1 MGIPSPIWSWTNDII
16 AIKRKQNIPVGE
28 FDKSINELALEIYKQ
43 GYDARFQVAQA
54 IPVFINELLVRV
66 IYSVRRL
73 VKYFTSTKSEDRSF
87 SSLWKS
93 CEPFSNATVKR
104 MLTVAHGTFCLID
117 TGDAVARGFVSGG
130 GSFNVAEFAM
140 RLNIVGIGRFTISLY
155 GEAHTGLKRHAL
167 KEDIVVIHRQKIILE
182 DYIEGLNYLAEIYDD
197 KELLLFTQE
206 FRESDMY
213 IQAFKKS
220 ILLAQ
225 KRQVPDNVLLK
236 DKSDIDSYF
245 MGGSK

>member
-1 MGIPSPIWSWTNDII
+1 MKIEQW
-16 AIKRKQNIPVGE
+16 
-28 FDKSINELALEIYKQ
+28 
-43 GYDARFQVAQA
+43 
-54 IPVFINELLVRV
+54 
-66 IYSVRRL
+66 
-73 VKYFTSTKSEDRSF
+73 
-87 SSLWKS
+87 
-93 CEPFSNATVKR
+93 
-104 MLTVAHGTFCLID
+104 
-117 TGDAVARGFVSGG
+117 
-130 GSFNVAEFAM
+130 
-140 RLNIVGIGRFTISLY
+140 ISL
-155 GEAHTGLKRHAL
+155 
-167 KEDIVVIHRQKIILE
+167 VIHRQKIILE

>member
-1 MGIPSPIWSWTNDII
+1 MLIKKPIII
-16 AIKRKQNIPVGE
+16 TI
-28 FDKSINELALEIYKQ
+28 
-43 GYDARFQVAQA
+43 
-54 IPVFINELLVRV
+54 
-66 IYSVRRL
+66 
-73 VKYFTSTKSEDRSF
+73 T
-87 SSLWKS
+87 
-93 CEPFSNATVKR
+93 
-104 MLTVAHGTFCLID
+104 TVAHGTFCLID